1 MNIGPYSIYNS
12 TESGSPPTLMS
23 APLAAETTPYSSNF
37 SENLESIIIFHRF
50 QQNLDQ
56 FASLFHFS
64 HYTPALWHILRE
76 WLASIGLA
84 HVAQEL
90 RMPYFHY
97 GRLYYAPHHPFP
109 QNMNA
114 TEDNRDVELGLRAI
128 IGTPQVAVADLSI
141 SQSPVLIQTPDT
153 RHGRAASEQI
163 PFIDDRNVL
172 NVRMTL
178 PYARPAS
185 SIPTPPL
192 NKFETIDGNNPRR
205 SIFSSHDDFSVSNI
219 TEFSAHMEVSNSR
232 RHPPCAGA
240 VSIMKRFC
248 DGAREQLECHMKQIK
263 VQMEMQGNQFS
274 EELAASWSALQA
286 KSQAL
291 SLDSFTDY
299 RLSQLQQLLDKVEPE
314 GARAIKV
321 LETCLLKYSGN
332 TLESL
337 GKVAESLLAR
347 LQNGSYFYTEANPTS
362 TSAPSTGCVLMHHTP
377 GSHPGKHMYSAGFCG
392 KKTCKPCNST
402 KRRPLQD
409 VFECILP
416 NLLPKES
423 LWVCQVWYA
432 SQDFMSPVYLTLIV
446 HSNQHYSNEALRD

>member
-1 MNIGPYSIYNS
+1 MNSGLYSIYNS
-12 TESGSPPTLMS
+12 TESGSPPALVS
-23 APLAAETTPYSSNF
+23 APFAAETTPYSSNF
-37 SENLESIIIFHRF
+37 SEYLESIIIFHKF
-50 QQNLDQ
+50 QQNLDH
-56 FASLFHFS
+56 FASLVHFS
-64 HYTPALWHILRE
+64 HYTPALWHIMRE

-84 HVAQEL
+84 HVAEEL
-90 RMPYFHY
+90 RMLYLHY
-97 GRLYYAPHHPFP
+97 DQLYYAPRHPFP
-109 QNMNA
+109 QNGNA
-114 TEDNRDVELGLRAI
+114 TEDNRDVAVGLRAI
-128 IGTPQVAVADLSI
+128 IGTRQVAVADLSS
-141 SQSPVLIQTPDT
+141 SQSPVLIQTSHT
-153 RHGRAASEQI
+153 WHGRAVSEQI
-163 PFIDDRNVL
+163 PFIDDRHVL
-172 NVRMTL
+172 NVGMTI
-178 PYARPAS
+178 PCTRPAS

-192 NKFETIDGNNPRR
+192 NQFEAIDGNNPRR
-205 SIFSSHDDFSVSNI
+205 SNFSSHDDFSVSNI
-219 TEFSAHMEVSNSR
+219 SEFSSHMEVSNSR

-240 VSIMKRFC
+240 VSILKRFC

-291 SLDSFTDY
+291 SLDSFPDY

-332 TLESL
+332 SLDSL
-337 GKVAESLLAR
+337 GKVTESLLAR
-347 LQNGSYFYTEANPTS
+347 LQNGSHFYTEVNPTS
-362 TSAPSTGCVLMHHTP
+362 ISAPSTGCVLMHHTP
-377 GSHPGKHMYSAGFCG
+377 GSHPGKHVYSAGFCG

-409 VFECILP
+409 VFECIVP

-432 SQDFMSPVYLTLIV
+432 SQDLMYPIT
-446 HSNQHYSNEALRD
+446 